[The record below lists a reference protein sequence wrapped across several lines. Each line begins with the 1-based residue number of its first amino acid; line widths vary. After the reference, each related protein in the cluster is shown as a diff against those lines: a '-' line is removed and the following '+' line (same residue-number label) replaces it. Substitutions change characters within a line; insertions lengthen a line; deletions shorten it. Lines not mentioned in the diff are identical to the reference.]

1 MNIIISLDSCNK
13 SLNSL
18 DNPYGR
24 ICVPNK
30 TVNENLN
37 LFNTIAG
44 INESKIW

>member
-1 MNIIISLDSCNK
+1 MNQK
-13 SLNSL
+13 
-18 DNPYGR
+18 YGR